1 MGAGRTAVYTRCRQA
16 ARGWARFS
24 MGKKETDMRTILLIG
39 AAALAA
45 SCATGGERTERV
57 NKAAAETLAKYE
69 PTGEKERCISTSRI
83 DQMTAVDEK
92 TLLFRLGVNDYY
104 VNKVR
109 GRCNGATFSSNR
121 FQYKVTGSQLCSID
135 IIDVV
140 DTSGFTTGACS
151 LGEFEELALKQEPAE

>member
-1 MGAGRTAVYTRCRQA
+1 
-16 ARGWARFS
+16 
-24 MGKKETDMRTILLIG
+24 MRNILLIG

-45 SCATGGERTERV
+45 SCATGAAVERV
-57 NKAAAETLAKYE
+57 NKSAAETLAKYE
-69 PTGEKERCISTSRI
+69 PTGEKERCVSASRI

-104 VNKVR
+104 VNKVN

-121 FQYKVTGSQLCSID
+121 FQYKITGSQLCSID

-140 DTSGFTTGACS
+140 DTSGFTTGTCS
-151 LGEFEELALKQEPAE
+151 LGEFEELALKEEPAE